1 MVVDETKL
9 NRVIDLLR
17 IDAASFGML
26 TWNERLMSENM
37 NRAADYLTDMQKEID
52 NMIDM
57 DNYQTESLKTAV
69 YPASQG
75 QVYTQ
80 HSVSLMRLAR

>member
-9 NRVIDLLR
+9 DRVIDLLR

-37 NRAADYLTDMQKEID
+37 NRAADYLTDMQRKIE

-57 DNYQTESLKTAV
+57 DDYQTESLKTCR
-69 YPASQG
+69 
-75 QVYTQ
+75 
-80 HSVSLMRLAR
+80 VSCRSR